1 MKIYMSKKNKVCEY
15 KKARHLVFLMLMI
28 SLILSSIP
36 LVSKSSKFL
45 LPKAAEYNGS
55 KNINIPLNE
64 TQYIVYDKIDIS
76 QPAAL
81 SVQFSEWNSEKF
93 EIDVVNITENKIENW
108 TIQDT
113 VIPDPLK
120 VIRMYGKN
128 FEFDNGTYTKVYKPQ
143 ELGTNFTLKNPSH
156 IQYVYLK
163 LGFNINYREDFDNLN
178 ETRYMINNASV
189 DIRQDNGFNAPL
201 QNENIKSI
209 PLRNCTVVWDYYN
222 DTDYLGKTIG
232 YAIDEKSKD
241 AMLQYVIIQVP
252 INISI
257 PQGNYWTVFNSTMSH
272 ELNQNEY
279 VGLFFI
285 QVYLHND
292 GIDNSRFVNRTY
304 DNDYYTTDVFNDF
317 NDPMYDIYHII
328 EKKNT
333 DYVDPTEIDFRI
345 DNFPINASKRLEIF
359 SSVYS
364 GKSFTYSKSVPEN
377 IHFSAMINA
386 TVNRATTRQP
396 SVSFQTL
403 ENGTVKWNGSLPLF
417 TPHVKCHNKNTTFTI
432 PVNWDA
438 TKLQL
443 YDDLNDPLVFT
454 ASGNKITV
462 LNTENI
468 TAIQFEITTDNVITT
483 ITTFDETVSIPSSL
497 NVTCEGVGT
506 GNYLKLDLYCNG
518 TLVKQLAS
526 SITLNDP
533 HSFTLSYD
541 VPEGGG
547 YSVRAYWD
555 NGEQIGYI
563 ESNVFAIM
571 HIPDLTSVTPYL
583 YPINSTTHLNG
594 VGLVWDSVEYATY
607 YKIYR
612 SPNPILEI
620 DGMTP
625 FVSEINET
633 VYNDTNVFEGET
645 YGYVIVACNN
655 VSESKISNYESVTIP
670 CENDGEGDD
679 PEIPPPDSDDPNT
692 DDDPSND
699 GDGNNNTDNNN
710 NNGFVMPPSMLGAI
724 IAVLSIMGLGW
735 VYNNKKKKIPK
746 LYKNVPKLSDEDE
759 DEDEKDYWL

>member
-1 MKIYMSKKNKVCEY
+1 MSKKNKVCEY
-15 KKARHLVFLMLMI
+15 KKARHLVFLILTI
-28 SLILSSIP
+28 SLILSSVP
-36 LVSKSSKFL
+36 LVSKDLNFL
-45 LPKAAEYNGS
+45 PPKAAEYNGS
-55 KNINIPLNE
+55 KNINISLNE
-64 TQYIVYDKIDIS
+64 TQYIVYDKINIS

-93 EIDVVNITENKIENW
+93 EIEVVNITENKIENW
-108 TIQDT
+108 TIQDVANPET
-113 VIPDPLK
+113 EKIIP
-120 VIRMYGKN
+120 VYGNKHEYN
-128 FEFDNGTYTKVYKPQ
+128 YGEHTIIYKPQ
-143 ELGTNFTLKNPSH
+143 ELGTNFTLKNPSY
-156 IQYVYLK
+156 IQYLYLR
-163 LGFNINYREDFDNLN
+163 LGFNIGYKEDFNNLN

-189 DIRQDNGFNAPL
+189 DIRQDNGSNAPL
-201 QNENIKSI
+201 QNENVKSI
-209 PLRNCTVVWDYYN
+209 PLCNCTVVWDYKN
-222 DTDYLGKTIG
+222 NTDHIGKTIG
-232 YAIDEKSKD
+232 YAIDEKPKD
-241 AMLQYVIIQVP
+241 GMLSYVIIQVP
-252 INISI
+252 VNTSI
-257 PQGNYWTVFNSTMSH
+257 LQGNYWTVFNSTVVH
-272 ELNQNEY
+272 ELNQPDY
-279 VGLFFI
+279 ISWFRI
-285 QVYLHND
+285 QVYSYND
-292 GIDNSRFVNRTY
+292 GTNNSYYVNRTY
-304 DNDYYTTDVFNDF
+304 DSNYYASEFANIF

-396 SVSFQTL
+396 SVSFQSL

-417 TPHVKCHNKNTTFTI
+417 TPHAKCHNKNTTFTI
-432 PVNWDA
+432 PNNWDVSR
-438 TKLQL
+438 LQL

-454 ASGNKITV
+454 ASGHEITV

-468 TAIQFEITTDNVITT
+468 AEIRFEITTDNVITT
-483 ITTFDETVSIPSSL
+483 ITTFDDTVSIPSSL

-518 TLVKQLAS
+518 TLVKQLA
-526 SITLNDP
+526 TGTMLNDP

-645 YGYVIVACNN
+645 YRYVIVACNN

-670 CENDGEGDD
+670 SENDGEGDD

-692 DDDPSND
+692 DDDPN
-699 GDGNNNTDNNN
+699 GDGNNNSDNSN